1 MQNPALDRNAEC
13 NMADHDCGSGGK
25 VDVRS
30 CKCICG
36 PCRTGKF
43 CTTVKKTAE
52 CAKFEEK
59 DFRSVNKKVIN
70 KFGDD
75 DLKKKDPLLKEKLVS
90 LDEQPNSKP
99 NAILQIPAQHKDD
112 IANKLGDLVA
122 EGKNFNEKAMIDQD
136 EKKVKAD
143 FESIQS
149 GAMIEMAS
157 KHECEKGC
165 EKHGLCNP
173 KGVCECFPGFTGKAC
188 SEEKACP
195 NGCSGRGIC
204 KYGLCF
210 CNPGFSGKDCTKV
223 DTSFKPQQQKVAK
236 NTVSAAA
243 NVAATPVKEEAKEQ
257 SSWHTSGVIIVG
269 CAMFTIGV
277 AAGLFSKFISD
288 KRKRSEAK
296 KILEETNHGD
306 FEEDS
311 MRNVLYSSLA
321 SPPMPMPPTVGL

>member
-1 MQNPALDRNAEC
+1 M
-13 NMADHDCGSGGK
+13 
-25 VDVRS
+25 
-30 CKCICG
+30 
-36 PCRTGKF
+36 
-43 CTTVKKTAE
+43 
-52 CAKFEEK
+52 
-59 DFRSVNKKVIN
+59 
-70 KFGDD
+70 
-75 DLKKKDPLLKEKLVS
+75 
-90 LDEQPNSKP
+90 
-99 NAILQIPAQHKDD
+99 
-112 IANKLGDLVA
+112 
-122 EGKNFNEKAMIDQD
+122 
-136 EKKVKAD
+136 
-143 FESIQS
+143 
-149 GAMIEMAS
+149 
-157 KHECEKGC
+157 
-165 EKHGLCNP
+165 
-173 KGVCECFPGFTGKAC
+173 
-188 SEEKACP
+188 
-195 NGCSGRGIC
+195 
-204 KYGLCF
+204 
-210 CNPGFSGKDCTKV
+210 

>member
-1 MQNPALDRNAEC
+1 M
-13 NMADHDCGSGGK
+13 
-25 VDVRS
+25 
-30 CKCICG
+30 
-36 PCRTGKF
+36 
-43 CTTVKKTAE
+43 
-52 CAKFEEK
+52 
-59 DFRSVNKKVIN
+59 
-70 KFGDD
+70 
-75 DLKKKDPLLKEKLVS
+75 
-90 LDEQPNSKP
+90 
-99 NAILQIPAQHKDD
+99 
-112 IANKLGDLVA
+112 VA
-122 EGKNFNEKAMIDQD
+122 EGKNFNEKAMMDQD

-157 KHECEKGC
+157 KHKCEEGC

-173 KGVCECFPGFTGKAC
+173 NGVCECFPGFTGKAC
-188 SEEKACP
+188 SEKKSCA

-223 DTSFKPQQQKVAK
+223 DTSFKPQQPKVAK

-243 NVAATPVKEEAKEQ
+243 NVAATPVKEEKEE

-288 KRKRSEAK
+288 KRKHSKAK

>member
-1 MQNPALDRNAEC
+1 MVNPALDRNAEC

-25 VDVRS
+25 VDVKS

-59 DFRSVNKKVIN
+59 DFRNVNKKVIN
-70 KFGDD
+70 KWGDD

-90 LDEQPNSKP
+90 LDEQANSKP
-99 NAILQIPAQHKDD
+99 NAVLQIPAKHKDD
-112 IANKLGDLVA
+112 LANKLGDLVA
-122 EGKNFNEKAMIDQD
+122 EGKNFNEKAMMDQD

-173 KGVCECFPGFTGKAC
+173 NGVCECFPGFTGKAC
-188 SEEKACP
+188 SEKKSCA
-195 NGCSGRGIC
+195 NGCSGRGIFTEGIAE
-204 KYGLCF
+204 GLADR
-210 CNPGFSGKDCTKV
+210 KAEKEKA
-223 DTSFKPQQQKVAK
+223 KPAVKEAK
-236 NTVSAAA
+236 EEVEKPAKKEAKKTAKKEV
-243 NVAATPVKEEAKEQ
+243 VKEEAKEAAPADKA
-257 SSWHTSGVIIVG
+257 SS
-269 CAMFTIGV
+269 
-277 AAGLFSKFISD
+277 
-288 KRKRSEAK
+288 K
-296 KILEETNHGD
+296 KATEKK
-306 FEEDS
+306 
-311 MRNVLYSSLA
+311 
-321 SPPMPMPPTVGL
+321 